1 MGAHDGK
8 KVTVTYFDDEIWLS
22 VADAFKSHL
31 PIRNLHWKSAKG
43 TLRNINALDIEI
55 KRFSPDSTE
64 KQHMMPET
72 LLENPYLNLY
82 FVNCDDNDAYRT
94 VVRQK
99 IRDWTNIVTSKRNQE
114 WLIVYVTKQETFR
127 NAARY
132 FNMKGTVFDKIK
144 ADFSINKR
152 ERYVQLRLS
161 DNDEDYESWQEL
173 MSKVKEGI
181 LISFDQ
187 HVVQYEE
194 DIRLFDSQRNMI
206 GWNYCRFF
214 ILKEGLALTFEAMN
228 LYEEALVQYE
238 ELEASF
244 SQVLKDRALAWFG
257 SFGATDHK
265 DDSANILDIKKKNY
279 RDLIMQNTIPEFD
292 FRSYLFARQCQLLGR
307 LQRPVDICRR
317 AQLFI
322 STFGRAIKEQQT
334 IVGEHFLESW
344 IYSSCMS
351 VVNECEELFSFT
363 SLDDHSL
370 MAFNAAKGELLD
382 LARKQLD
389 KLGIYYKHLPPSLP
403 FTTALSEVTH
413 PTSPDIESEGKRK
426 FTITNKE
433 LIEAIEITDYQKFD
447 VLYLSIT
454 NRALKAY
461 EGSTRVHSSYRLSGD
476 VAALQFHRKNYESAA
491 QLMEDLPWRYG
502 EQGWTNHTLL
512 SNDDAV
518 FYSEEVKKR
527 CKSLEKGEDIVR
539 PFKPMFTVSV
549 TAMVDDITDED
560 GPYLAVELTNLLPT
574 SYTFD
579 ELVVHLVNSQSE
591 GIWFGVR
598 DQELNP
604 GSNKYKLY
612 SDNSA
617 SGNYVA
623 ENIHMSMGKVV
634 FMQNFLNENK
644 KKSFRINEHPAVLRA
659 QIIAPNE
666 IQVGEQQ
673 YFVAQ
678 IFTGLTNII
687 KGTLTLDPLSEG
699 LTFPQTDKYHAVV
712 KIVDHGVISNEID
725 SEVEL
730 NVLEN
735 NQVQIPP
742 LQPNKLIQFN
752 VPYDCNWGAI
762 EHKEQ
767 IKVTVMYDR
776 KAKSRIFTA
785 VDTVKIWLPLTV
797 TELNIFR
804 ENCLFLKMDVTL
816 NGCIPV
822 RILDTS
828 LVPSKVYDVVDSPSL
843 ASPTVNLFVKQHASF
858 VYKLMRSKDYNL
870 SEHAKSPST
879 QIRFVVTYRTLQDEV
894 EKFVEYTLNK
904 LLESKNLLQHSRYL
918 LENAKEYLLKAVDY
932 VTYGMTDVLDLGELN
947 LVQCESLF
955 MAHGVFKD
963 SLIEVVKEFWQICN
977 HSSYVD
983 IIKVSDDLKSS
994 ISFPVDVPSSKVLNT
1009 VELIISKPNDLVV
1022 GEPCH
1027 CRLIIRHS
1035 SYWDYA
1041 FQTDNNNSFEFY
1053 YDVHVDF
1060 DNWLL
1065 AGHKKLCFT
1074 SKVGETKEFPITLV
1088 PLKTGFLLVPLIRI
1102 TSPSPNV
1109 FSETVYLN
1117 NAEQVLVRP
1126 RTQSATFFIEQQHR
1140 ILSIHSG
1147 AGFGGP
1153 GHHNDSGLDDI
1164 NID

>member
-43 TLRNINALDIEI
+43 TLRNINALDIEM

-99 IRDWTNIVTSKRNQE
+99 IRDWINIVTSKRNQE

-161 DNDEDYESWQEL
+161 DNDGEDYESWQEL
-173 MSKVKEGI
+173 MTKVKEGI

-257 SFGATDHK
+257 SFGATDFE

-363 SLDDHSL
+363 SLDDQSL

-413 PTSPDIESEGKRK
+413 PTSPILENESKRN

-433 LIEAIEITDYQKFD
+433 LNEAIENTDYQKFD
-447 VLYLSIT
+447 LLYLSIT

-502 EQGWTNHTLL
+502 EQGWTVIENK
-512 SNDDAV
+512 
-518 FYSEEVKKR
+518 VKKR

-539 PFKPMFTVSV
+539 PFKPMFEVSV
-549 TAMVDDITDED
+549 KAMVDDITDED
-560 GPYLAVELTNLLPT
+560 GPYLAVELTNLLPI

-591 GIWFGVR
+591 GIWFGIR

-604 GSNKYKLY
+604 GSNEYKLY

-666 IQVGEQQ
+666 IHVGEQQ
-673 YFVAQ
+673 YFIAQ
-678 IFTGLTNII
+678 IFTGLTNVI

-699 LTFPQTDKYHAVV
+699 LTFPQTDKYQAVV
-712 KIVDHGVISNEID
+712 KIMDHGVISNEID
-725 SEVEL
+725 SEMEL
-730 NVLEN
+730 NVSEN
-735 NQVQIPP
+735 NQIQLPP
-742 LQPNKLIQFN
+742 LQPNKLIQFK
-752 VPYDCNWGAI
+752 VPYDFNWNSI

-767 IKVTVMYDR
+767 IKLTVIYDR

-785 VDTVKIWLPLTV
+785 VNTVKI
-797 TELNIFR
+797 
-804 ENCLFLKMDVTL
+804 CLFLKMDVTL
-816 NGCIPV
+816 NGYIPV

-828 LVPSKVYDVVDSPSL
+828 LVPSKVYDVVDSPPL
-843 ASPTVNLFVKQHASF
+843 ASPIVTVNLLDTIFISVISIQFYYLTPRDH
-858 VYKLMRSKDYNL
+858 L
-870 SEHAKSPST
+870 
-879 QIRFVVTYRTLQDEV
+879 IEV
-894 EKFVEYTLNK
+894 EKFVEYNLNK

-947 LVQCESLF
+947 IVQFS
-955 MAHGVFKD
+955 G
-963 SLIEVVKEFWQICN
+963 
-977 HSSYVD
+977 
-983 IIKVSDDLKSS
+983 DLKSS

-1009 VELIISKPNDLVV
+1009 VELVISKPNDLVV

-1027 CRLIIRHS
+1027 CRLVIRHS

-1041 FQTDNNNSFEFY
+1041 FQTDNNNPFEFY

-1102 TSPSPNV
+1102 ASPSPNV

-1140 ILSIHSG
+1140 IHSIHSG
-1147 AGFGGP
+1147 SGFGGP
-1153 GHHNDSGLDDI
+1153 GHHHNDSGLDDI